1 MKISP
6 KYLTY
11 ANEKTRELFKNTI
24 DEYGDSYYEEIDRPT
39 LEGIFE
45 NMEIKDIDKEYNSA
59 INDLLKEY
67 KDNELLNEIITEMKN
82 YDEE

>member
-11 ANEKTRELFKNTI
+11 ANEETKELFKNTI
-24 DEYGDSYYEEIDRPT
+24 DDYGDSYFEEVDIPT

-45 NMEIKDIDKEYNSA
+45 NIEIKNIDKEYNSA
-59 INDLLKEY
+59 LKDLMKEY
-67 KDNELLNEIITEMKN
+67 KDNELFNDIIPKVE
-82 YDEE
+82 

>member
-11 ANEKTRELFKNTI
+11 ANEETKELFNNTI
-24 DEYGDSYYEEIDRPT
+24 DDYGDSYFEEVDIPT

-45 NMEIKDIDKEYNSA
+45 NMEIMDIDKEYKSA
-59 INDLLKEY
+59 IKDLMKEY
-67 KDNELLNEIITEMKN
+67 KDNELFNEIIPKVE
-82 YDEE
+82 

>member
-11 ANEKTRELFKNTI
+11 ANEETKELFKNTI
-24 DEYGDSYYEEIDRPT
+24 DEYGDSFFEEVDIPT

-45 NMEIKDIDKEYNSA
+45 NIKINDIDKEYDLA
-59 INDLLKEY
+59 LKDLLSEY
-67 KDNELLNEIITEMKN
+67 EDNKFFDEIIPKKN
-82 YDEE
+82 I

>member
-11 ANEKTRELFKNTI
+11 ANEDTKELFKNTI
-24 DEYGDSYYEEIDRPT
+24 DDYGDSYFEEVDIPT

-45 NMEIKDIDKEYNSA
+45 NIEIKNIDKEYNSA
-59 INDLLKEY
+59 LKDLMKEY
-67 KDNELLNEIITEMKN
+67 KDNELFNDIIPKVE
-82 YDEE
+82 

>member
-11 ANEKTRELFKNTI
+11 ANEETKELFKNTI
-24 DEYGDSYYEEIDRPT
+24 DDYGDSYFEEVDIPT

-45 NMEIKDIDKEYNSA
+45 NMEIMDIDKEYKSA
-59 INDLLKEY
+59 IKDLMKEY
-67 KDNELLNEIITEMKN
+67 KDNELFNEIIPKI
-82 YDEE
+82 